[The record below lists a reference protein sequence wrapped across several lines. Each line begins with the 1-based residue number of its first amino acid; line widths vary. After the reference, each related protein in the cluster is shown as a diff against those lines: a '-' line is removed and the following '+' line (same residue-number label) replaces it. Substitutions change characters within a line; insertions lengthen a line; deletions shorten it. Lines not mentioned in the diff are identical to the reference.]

1 MAKCEYNFYKAVND
15 MSDKLMMMM
24 EIILFLERAA
34 SMRNE
39 AVLMPIDVFCSTHQ
53 TRGYLTLTEV
63 SVMGSACSIRFLAI
77 GNGLCVSIHL
87 DFFSFFFCAVSTS
100 ISFQQ
105 LKLNTLLTQLKD
117 CPHSY
122 SVLLLFKAQ
131 ISRIVSLVVAGK

>member
-1 MAKCEYNFYKAVND
+1 MAKCEYNVYKAVND
-15 MSDKLMMMM
+15 MSDKLTMM

-117 CPHSY
+117 CPHS
-122 SVLLLFKAQ
+122 VLLFFFKAQ

>member
-1 MAKCEYNFYKAVND
+1 MAKCEYNVYKAVND
-15 MSDKLMMMM
+15 MSDKLMMM

-117 CPHSY
+117 CPHS
-122 SVLLLFKAQ
+122 VLLFFFKAQ

>member
-1 MAKCEYNFYKAVND
+1 MAKCEYNVYKAVND
-15 MSDKLMMMM
+15 MSDKLMMM

-87 DFFSFFFCAVSTS
+87 DFFFFLFLCC
-100 ISFQQ
+100 INIYQ
-105 LKLNTLLTQLKD
+105 L
-117 CPHSY
+117 S
-122 SVLLLFKAQ
+122 A
-131 ISRIVSLVVAGK
+131 A

>member
-1 MAKCEYNFYKAVND
+1 
-15 MSDKLMMMM
+15 MSDKLMMM

-87 DFFSFFFCAVSTS
+87 DFLSFFCAVSTS

-105 LKLNTLLTQLKD
+105 LKLNTLLTQLND
-117 CPHSY
+117 CQHSY
-122 SVLLLFKAQ
+122 SVLLLF
-131 ISRIVSLVVAGK
+131 